1 MYERGEEILKELL
14 DGEVIQHERRRVEKL
29 KNVRETG
36 KGGKRC
42 NKRNGVLRT
51 GG

>member
-1 MYERGEEILKELL
+1 MKEANEIWKNFWM
-14 DGEVIQHERRRVEKL
+14 VKSFQHERRRVKEL
-29 KNVRETG
+29 KNVREIR
-36 KGGKRC
+36 KDGKRC